1 MSLIMVDLR
10 LTDEIKTFLTRE
22 FAYCSTN
29 FQQKN
34 NRRASI
40 LSDSPVRQQ
49 VPGFLRI
56 LFVFRV
62 VKLEESSR
70 ELPFIFLEIRRVIQ

>member
-1 MSLIMVDLR
+1 MADLR

-22 FAYCSTN
+22 FPYCSTN
-29 FQQKN
+29 LQQEN

-40 LSDSPVRQQ
+40 PSDSPVVQQ
-49 VPGFLRI
+49 APGFLPI

-62 VKLEESSR
+62 VKLEGSSP
-70 ELPFIFLEIRRVIQ
+70 ELRFILLEIRRAIQ